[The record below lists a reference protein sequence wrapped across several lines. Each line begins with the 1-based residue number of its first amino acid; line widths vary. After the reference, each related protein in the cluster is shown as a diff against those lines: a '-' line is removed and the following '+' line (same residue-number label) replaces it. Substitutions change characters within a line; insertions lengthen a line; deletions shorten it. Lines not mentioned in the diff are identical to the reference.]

1 MAIKHII
8 AVSSAKGGVGKST
21 SALNTALALA
31 EIGHITGLLD
41 ADIYGPSIPKMLNL
55 MHEKPEAEDK
65 KLIPLEKHGLKL
77 MSMGFMADPDKAV
90 MWRGPM
96 VSSALQQMIFQTE
109 WGDLDVL
116 VIDMPPGTGDIHLTL
131 VQKVPE
137 AKAILVS
144 TPQDIALQ
152 DTRRGVAMFKR
163 LNIKILGLVENM
175 SYFMCDSCDKK
186 HYLFPED
193 GGHKEAERLGVRFLG
208 SLPIDKDLRE
218 SCDVGEPVMVS
229 NYAPHIRDEFRSIA
243 QKVSAQL

>member
-1 MAIKHII
+1 MPIKHII

-21 SALNTALALA
+21 TALNMALALSA
-31 EIGHITGLLD
+31 LGHKTGLLD

-55 MHEKPEAEDK
+55 MDEKPEAEDK

-77 MSMGFMADPDKAV
+77 MSMGFMADPEQAV

-116 VIDMPPGTGDIHLTL
+116 VIDMPPGTGDIHLTF

-152 DTRRGVAMFKR
+152 DTRRGVAMFKK
-163 LNIKILGLVENM
+163 LNIAVLGLVENM

-193 GGHKEAERLGVRFLG
+193 GGHKEAEKLGVPFLG
-208 SLPIDKDLRE
+208 SLPIEKELRE
-218 SCDVGEPVMVS
+218 SCDEGKPIMIDQPES
-229 NYAPHIRDEFRSIA
+229 AIAGIYRDMAEKIER
-243 QKVSAQL
+243 VL